1 MNDLTQKMR
10 ERCPRGDQGKKC
22 RDGSQKANRGDLEK
36 QLRKCFSIPDREEEP
51 IEVKP
56 RSKPR
61 PIVEMDEETAKAGR
75 QKGKRVT
82 FYNKRMTRGYVRNLR
97 MIQSESEESMETV
110 EPEDA
115 LTQFNIAKYRYENP
129 ELSERIGELHTR
141 LSSLV
146 RLRKKTAKV
155 DDNPEVKINSEKH
168 RHFLQKVRERLR
180 RQQIY
185 YIE

>member
-1 MNDLTQKMR
+1 M
-10 ERCPRGDQGKKC
+10 E
-22 RDGSQKANRGDLEK
+22 
-36 QLRKCFSIPDREEEP
+36 
-51 IEVKP
+51 
-56 RSKPR
+56 
-61 PIVEMDEETAKAGR
+61 DEETAKADR
-75 QKGKRVT
+75 RKGKKVT
-82 FYNKRMTRGYVRNLR
+82 LYNKRMTRSYVRDLR

-110 EPEDA
+110 EPEDV

>member
-1 MNDLTQKMR
+1 M
-10 ERCPRGDQGKKC
+10 E
-22 RDGSQKANRGDLEK
+22 
-36 QLRKCFSIPDREEEP
+36 
-51 IEVKP
+51 
-56 RSKPR
+56 
-61 PIVEMDEETAKAGR
+61 DEETAKADR
-75 QKGKRVT
+75 RKGKKVT
-82 FYNKRMTRGYVRNLR
+82 FYNKRMTRGYVRDLR

-115 LTQFNIAKYRYENP
+115 LTQLNTAKYRYESP
-129 ELSERIGELHTR
+129 ELSEMIGELHTR

-155 DDNPEVKINSEKH
+155 DDNPEMRVNSEKH
-168 RHFLQKVRERLR
+168 LHFLQKMRERLR